1 MKKFLISVAMI
12 TLLNGCA
19 STGRCPPD
27 DPWCQ
32 LYRTVSSW
40 PVSVFHIGKTKKTG
54 SVRVGL
60 YDNTYDITFGTP
72 KGMPLEGMT
81 DLTSVQTYVKRRK
94 EGVVIVNGVTAEC
107 PNAQWIAHYK
117 GDQVEMKQVPCQ
129 PFKSKNLILEHDRY
143 VAMVDPDEKSTTF
156 YAYDMKRD
164 VLFKVDTAKEADKK
178 APAKAKGKKAKRKSG
193 TSSARTSTRT
203 ASRSSGASSAS
214 SKKSAPPATVTSGS
228 KPAQKEPEPLRQ
240 VSSYKMGSVHLEEVS
255 EVKTQRDSVVWD
267 I

>member
-1 MKKFLISVAMI
+1 MKKFLISVVMI
-12 TLLNGCA
+12 ALLNGCA
-19 STGRCPPD
+19 STGPN
-27 DPWCQ
+27 DPLGQ

-40 PVSVFHIGKTKKTG
+40 PVSVFHIGRTKKTG
-54 SVRVGL
+54 SVRLGL

-81 DLTSVQTYVKRRK
+81 DLTSVETYVKRRK

-107 PNAQWIAHYK
+107 PNAQWIAHYN

-129 PFKSKNLILEHDRY
+129 PFKSKNLILDHDRY

-164 VLFKVDTAKEADKK
+164 LLFKVDTAKEADKK
-178 APAKAKGKKAKRKSG
+178 APAKAKGKKTKRTSG
-193 TSSARTSTRT
+193 TSSTRT
-203 ASRSSGASSAS
+203 ASRSSGTSSAS
-214 SKKSAPPATVTSGS
+214 SKKSAPAATVTSGS
-228 KPAQKEPEPLRQ
+228 KPAQKEPEPLQQ
-240 VSSYKMGSVHLEEVS
+240 VSSYKMGSVRLEEVS